1 MTKMETFADI
11 FKRVY
16 SKPDVT
22 LSTGAV
28 VKHRPMLSGGLP
40 NGATD
45 AYLIDNRP
53 MTYAEFLEYNELTKG
68 KQ

>member
-1 MTKMETFADI
+1 METFADI

-22 LSTGAV
+22 LSTEAV
-28 VKHRPMLSGGLP
+28 VRHKPMLIGGLP

-53 MTYAEFLEYNELTKG
+53 TTYAEFLEYNELTKG
-68 KQ
+68 

>member
-1 MTKMETFADI
+1 METFEDI

-28 VKHRPMLSGGLP
+28 VKHRPYLSHGLP
-40 NGATD
+40 NGATE
-45 AYLIDNRP
+45 AYLSDDRL
-53 MTYAEFLEYNELTKG
+53 MTSAEWIEYNKLMKG
-68 KQ
+68 

>member
-1 MTKMETFADI
+1 MESFSDI
-11 FKRVY
+11 FKRIY
-16 SKPDVT
+16 SKPDVV

-28 VKHRPMLSGGLP
+28 VKHRPMLSAGLP

-45 AYLIDNRP
+45 AYLSDGRP
-53 MTYAEFLEYNELTKG
+53 MTYAEFLEYNKLTKG

>member
-1 MTKMETFADI
+1 METFEDI
-11 FKRVY
+11 FKRIY
-16 SKPDVT
+16 SKPDIV

-28 VKHRPMLSGGLP
+28 VKHKPVLSGGLP

-45 AYLIDNRP
+45 AYLSDGRP
-53 MTYAEFLEYNELTKG
+53 MTYAEFLEYDELTKG

>member
-1 MTKMETFADI
+1 METFEDI

-28 VKHRPMLSGGLP
+28 VKHRPYLSHGLP
-40 NGATD
+40 NGATE
-45 AYLIDNRP
+45 AYLSDDRI
-53 MTYAEFLEYNELTKG
+53 MTSAEWIEYNKLMKG
-68 KQ
+68 

>member
-1 MTKMETFADI
+1 MIKPMETFADI

-28 VKHRPMLSGGLP
+28 VKHRPMLVGGLP

-45 AYLIDNRP
+45 AYLSDDRI
-53 MTYAEFLEYNELTKG
+53 MTSAEWIEYNKLMKG
-68 KQ
+68 

>member
-1 MTKMETFADI
+1 METFADI

-28 VKHRPMLSGGLP
+28 VKHRPMLVGGLP

-53 MTYAEFLEYNELTKG
+53 MIYAEFLEYNELTKG
-68 KQ
+68 N

>member
-1 MTKMETFADI
+1 METFADI

-28 VKHRPMLSGGLP
+28 VKHRPYLSHGLP
-40 NGATD
+40 NGATE
-45 AYLIDNRP
+45 AYLSDDRP
-53 MTYAEFLEYNELTKG
+53 MTYAEFLEYDELTKG